1 MRRWVLDTNVVVSAL
16 LWGGQP
22 ERLLRAAT
30 EGEVELCTSP
40 ALLAELREVLGRDHL
55 ARHLVRVQRSVE
67 QALESYAVLTYRVS
81 PLETPRV
88 VPGDA
93 DDDHVIAA
101 ALAAQ
106 ATAVVSGDKHLLSM
120 GSFEG
125 LAILTVAQ
133 AAERLP
139 SQ

>member
-40 ALLAELREVLGRDHL
+40 ELLAELRDVLGRDHL
-55 ARHLVRVQRSVE
+55 ARHLARLQSNVE
-67 QALESYAVLTYRVS
+67 QSLEAYARLTYRIS
-81 PLETPRV
+81 PLHTPRV
-88 VPGDA
+88 VPDDA

-106 ATAVVSGDKHLLSM
+106 ATAVVSGDRHLLSM
-120 GSFEG
+120 GHFED
-125 LAILTVAQ
+125 LPILTVAH
-133 AAERLP
+133 AVALLDAD
-139 SQ
+139 